1 MSHVVQERV
10 VNGLSNIAHRPL
22 HVSGGDDLV
31 GARSVLICGKNADLP
46 TCHLLFVNVHRLRER
61 EKDENWGVS
70 GGHSIHSGVIQ
81 KIIETI
87 LLLYYNC
94 ICQRQRS
101 DSVQTL

>member
-10 VNGLSNIAHRPL
+10 VNRLSNIAHRPL

-70 GGHSIHSGVIQ
+70 GGTQHSFRCYSENYRNN
-81 KIIETI
+81 III
-87 LLLYYNC
+87 VL
-94 ICQRQRS
+94 
-101 DSVQTL
+101 